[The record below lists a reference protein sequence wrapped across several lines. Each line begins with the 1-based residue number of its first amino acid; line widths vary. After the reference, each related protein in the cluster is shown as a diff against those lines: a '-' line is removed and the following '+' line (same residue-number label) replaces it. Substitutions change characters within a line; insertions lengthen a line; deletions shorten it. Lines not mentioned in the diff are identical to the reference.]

1 MGADVLMKKVGTAE
15 ISGKPLLVESAHER
29 GFYREQAGKRDIR
42 RYIFPCMPSG
52 AGIGKRKIGGYLDSF
67 THLKIISN

>member
-1 MGADVLMKKVGTAE
+1 MGADVFMKVGTAE

-42 RYIFPCMPSG
+42 PAFFLACLAALELESVRLEDI
-52 AGIGKRKIGGYLDSF
+52 
-67 THLKIISN
+67 